1 MQIRR
6 RRYAQAAAGG
16 SLIFVRLRGVKRA
29 KTREKPLDLRQLENR
44 APGEENRRNY
54 YTGIVAA
61 APDARYFI
69 SAAREDFP
77 SFCFVLK
84 RGNV

>member
-29 KTREKPLDLRQLENR
+29 KTREKPLDPRQLENR

-61 APDARYFI
+61 APDAHDI
-69 SAAREDFP
+69 SLVPRETIFLA
-77 SFCFVLK
+77 FVSS
-84 RGNV
+84 